1 MFLPR
6 ASRFRVLHCVELPRT
21 NDRGATELVDYCE
34 AENVPFTTFNTFAE
48 ILATVKNIAAGK
60 LDVKDAATGRQ

>member
-1 MFLPR
+1 M
-6 ASRFRVLHCVELPRT
+6 PRT

>member
-1 MFLPR
+1 MFLVASPR
-6 ASRFRVLHCVELPRT
+6 VALRGITRT
-21 NDRGATELVDYCE
+21 DDRCATELVDYCE

-48 ILATVKNIAAGK
+48 ISATVKKIAAGK